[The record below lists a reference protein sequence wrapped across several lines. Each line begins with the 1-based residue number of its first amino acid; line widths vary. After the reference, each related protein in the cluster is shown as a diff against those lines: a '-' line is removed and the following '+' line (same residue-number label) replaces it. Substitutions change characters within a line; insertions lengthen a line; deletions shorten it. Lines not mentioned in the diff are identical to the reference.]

1 MKSPR
6 FLITLLFVVV
16 LSSLSAPAQITLQGG
31 VGVGLAVPSGDY
43 GGSTIDYYR
52 GTRYGLSTGINAHA
66 RARVGALGIRLMGEV
81 GYSRL
86 SNSGESEPGQ
96 GKVEVKHTIL
106 SAKLGPE
113 YSFSLPFA
121 PFSVYLGGQVGINI
135 VGGESTFQGVSK
147 LPSGT
152 FDIPSETRVGLGGTV
167 GLLFSLGPG
176 MNLDVAARYDAINL
190 LGKSWND
197 PDPLDDARLD
207 SYRSIN
213 DERDPLFR
221 AGDDKHFIANS
232 RSISAVHLLVTLMFG
247 L

>member
-1 MKSPR
+1 MKSIR
-6 FLITLLFVVV
+6 FLIVLVAVGV
-16 LSSLSAPAQITLQGG
+16 LSTIPALAQITLQGG
-31 VGVGLAVPSGDY
+31 VGLGLAMPSSDY
-43 GGSTIDYYR
+43 GGSTIEYYQ
-52 GTRYGLSTGINAHA
+52 GTKYGLSSGINAHA
-66 RARVGALGIRLMGEV
+66 RARIGALGMRLMGEV
-81 GYSRL
+81 GYSRF
-86 SNSGESEPGQ
+86 SNSGEAEPGQ

-121 PFSVYLGGQVGINI
+121 PFSVYLGGQVGVNI

-152 FDIPSETRVGLGGTV
+152 FDIPSETRIGLGGTV
-167 GLLFSLGPG
+167 GFIFSLGTG
-176 MNLDVAARYDAINL
+176 MNLDVAARYDAVNL

-197 PDPLDDARLD
+197 PNPLDDARLD
-207 SYRSIN
+207 SYRGVN

-232 RSISAVHLLVTLMFG
+232 RNISTVHLTVTLMFG

>member
-1 MKSPR
+1 MKFTR
-6 FLITLLFVVV
+6 FLIFLTILGV
-16 LSSLSAPAQITLQGG
+16 LSAIPATAQITLQGG
-31 VGVGLAVPSGDY
+31 VGVGLAMPSGDY
-43 GGSTIDYYR
+43 GGSTIEYYQ
-52 GTRYGLSTGINAHA
+52 GTKYGLSSGVNAHA
-66 RARVGALGIRLMGEV
+66 KARVGALGMRLMGEV

-86 SNSGESEPGQ
+86 GNSGESEPGQ
-96 GKVEVKHTIL
+96 GRVEVTHTIL

-121 PFSVYLGGQVGINI
+121 PFSLYFGGQIGVNI

-152 FDIPSETRVGLGGTV
+152 FDIPSETRIGLGGTV
-167 GLLFSLGPG
+167 GFVFSLGTG
-176 MNLDVAARYDAINL
+176 MNLDVAARYDAVNL
-190 LGKSWND
+190 LGRSWND
-197 PDPLDDARLD
+197 PNPLDDARVD
-207 SYRSIN
+207 SYRSVN

-232 RSISAVHLLVTLMFG
+232 RSISTIHLTVTLMFG

>member
-1 MKSPR
+1 MKVTR
-6 FLITLLFVVV
+6 FSVILTILGV
-16 LSSLSAPAQITLQGG
+16 LRAIPATAQLTVQGG
-31 VGVGLAVPSGDY
+31 VGVGLALPSGDY
-43 GGSTIDYYR
+43 GGSTIEYYR
-52 GTRYGLSTGINAHA
+52 GTKYGLSSGINAHA
-66 RARVGALGIRLMGEV
+66 KARVGALGMRLMGEV

-86 SNSGESEPGQ
+86 SNSGEAEPGQ

-113 YSFSLPFA
+113 YNFSLPFA
-121 PFSVYLGGQVGINI
+121 PFSVYLGGHVGINI
-135 VGGESTFQGVSK
+135 IGGESTFQGVSK

-152 FDIPSETRVGLGGTV
+152 FDIPSETRIGLGGTV
-167 GLLFSLGPG
+167 GFLFSLGTG
-176 MNLDVAARYDAINL
+176 MNLDVAARYDAVNL

-197 PDPLDDARLD
+197 PNPLDDARLD

-232 RSISAVHLLVTLMFG
+232 RSISMVHLTVTLMFG

>member
-6 FLITLLFVVV
+6 FFITLLFVVV
-16 LSSLSAPAQITLQGG
+16 LGSLSAPAQITLQGG